1 MSRWRWSQGPVAAAL
16 AVAIV
21 LTGAGAVYVA
31 GWVAMDLTLTW
42 GPRVH
47 EKCRAEDGLQP
58 SCAVGPLAVPGW
70 VATPQGVLAVSV
82 LLVLAGATIL
92 LITVTIL
99 RRWAIKR
106 SLSPEHAPQL
116 GS

>member
-16 AVAIV
+16 AVAILLV
-21 LTGAGAVYVA
+21 GAGIVFVA
-31 GWVAMDLTLTW
+31 GWVAMEFTLTW

-47 EKCRAEDGLQP
+47 EKCRAEDGVQP
-58 SCAVGPLAVPGW
+58 SCEVGPLAVPGW

-82 LLVLAGATIL
+82 LLVLAGAAIL
-92 LITVTIL
+92 MITLTIL
-99 RRWAIKR
+99 RRWALKT
-106 SLSPEHAPQL
+106 SPSPEQASQL